1 MQTIKPLN
9 LKLNLIKGTL
19 SIKVSIKQ
27 QKYKIFNVYYN
38 SNNTFLASFEGINLL
53 INIVQCIYQMLIVSK
68 QARH

>member
-1 MQTIKPLN
+1 MENSYWEERFEKRCMQTIKPLN

-38 SNNTFLASFEGINLL
+38 
-53 INIVQCIYQMLIVSK
+53 
-68 QARH
+68 